1 MRARSVPGLLLACA
15 AAACAS
21 DSVET
26 SQHISMIVNGVN
38 AFGERVGFLE
48 IRPGFPR
55 ATWQGPNG
63 VMIDLGT
70 LPGGSRSSAVAIDDA
85 GTIAGQSETAGGAF
99 HAVRWRHGII
109 QDLGTLPG
117 GDFSVA
123 SAIAGDAVLGE
134 STARDGTLHAF
145 RWHDGTLTDLGRFSP
160 PGSGAAPP
168 PPGGRR

>member
-1 MRARSVPGLLLACA
+1 MRSLVLAMLACQA
-15 AAACAS
+15 VACS
-21 DSVET
+21 DAVET
-26 SQHISMIVNGVN
+26 NPHARMIINGVN
-38 AFGERVGFLE
+38 AFGESVGFLE

-70 LPGGSRSSAVAIDDA
+70 LPRGSRSSAVAIDDA

-109 QDLGTLPG
+109 EDLGTLPG

-123 SAIAGDAVLGE
+123 SAIEGDAVLGE
-134 STARDGTLHAF
+134 STARDGMLHAF
-145 RWHDGTLTDLGRFSP
+145 RWRDGTMTDLGRLSP
-160 PGSGAAPP
+160 PGSDAALPP
-168 PPGGRR
+168 RGDRR

>member
-1 MRARSVPGLLLACA
+1 MRSPTVAMLACLA
-15 AAACAS
+15 GACA
-21 DSVET
+21 DAVET
-26 SQHISMIVNGVN
+26 PQHARMIVNAVN

-55 ATWQGPNG
+55 AAWQGPNG

-70 LPGGSRSSAVAIDDA
+70 LPGGSRSSAVVIDDA

-109 QDLGTLPG
+109 DDLGTLPG
-117 GDFSVA
+117 GNFSVA
-123 SAIAGDAVLGE
+123 SAIEGDAVQGE
-134 STARDGTLHAF
+134 STAGDGMLHAF
-145 RWHDGTLTDLGRFSP
+145 RWQGGTLTDLGRFSP

-168 PPGGRR
+168 PRGDRR

>member
-1 MRARSVPGLLLACA
+1 MRSPVLTMLACLA
-15 AAACAS
+15 VACVDA
-21 DSVET
+21 VET
-26 SQHISMIVNGVN
+26 TQHARMIVNGVN

-55 ATWQGPNG
+55 AAWQGPNG

-70 LPGGSRSSAVAIDDA
+70 LPGGSRSSAVVIDEA

-109 QDLGTLPG
+109 EDLGTLPG
-117 GDFSVA
+117 GNFSVA
-123 SAIAGDAVLGE
+123 SAIEGDAVLGE
-134 STARDGTLHAF
+134 STARDGMLHAF
-145 RWHDGTLTDLGRFSP
+145 RWQDGTWTDLGRFRP

-168 PPGGRR
+168 PRGDRR